1 MKIIIAINNEKI
13 FKELKT
19 KKNIKIISNNIQYK
33 EGILEILE
41 KNKNINYIIL
51 DENIYGQIKI
61 EELIEKIKIINN
73 KINII
78 IILNKKDL
86 IKQEYLI
93 ENKIKYIYIE
103 ELSVEKILEIIFDK
117 NKIIGI
123 TGNEGN
129 GKTIITLI
137 ISELIAKY
145 KNKKILI
152 VEDNINNNSILTIY
166 RLKNKYKNNYSKNKA
181 IKIKNNLELLN
192 IKNILNNYRKNKFKI
207 INTINKIKNKY
218 DYIFIDMQNMD
229 SYKFYKEIIEENIL
243 ILNANVLEFEKIK
256 RFINKDEIEFKT
268 ILNNY
273 NENSISE
280 EILKKVF
287 CNKINIIGKI
297 ENNKNFNLIINNKWN
312 LEFLDKKTRNKFL
325 RIIKN
330 I

>member
-1 MKIIIAINNEKI
+1 MKIITALKNENI
-13 FKELKT
+13 FKELKSR
-19 KKNIKIISNNIQYK
+19 KNIKIISNNIQYK

-51 DENIYGQIKI
+51 DENLYGQIKI
-61 EELIEKIKIINN
+61 EELIKKIKLINN

-86 IKQEYLI
+86 IKQEYLK

-123 TGNEGN
+123 TGNEGS
-129 GKTIITLI
+129 GKTIIILI
-137 ISELIAKY
+137 LSELISKY

-152 VEDNINNNSILTIY
+152 IEDNINNNSTLTIY
-166 RLKNKYKNNYSKNKA
+166 KLKNKYKNNYLKNKT
-181 IKIKNNLELLN
+181 IKIKNKIDLLN
-192 IKNILNNYRKNKFKI
+192 IKNILNNYKKDKLKI

-218 DYIFIDMQNMD
+218 DYIFIDIQNIE
-229 SYKFYKEIIEENIL
+229 SYKVYKEIIEENIL
-243 ILNANVLEFEKIK
+243 ILNSNILEIEKIK
-256 RFINKDEIEFKT
+256 RFINKENIEFKT

-287 CNKINIIGKI
+287 SNKINIIEKI
-297 ENNKNFNLIINNKWN
+297 KNNKNFNLIINNN
-312 LEFLDKKTRNKFL
+312 FNFDFFYFNTIL
-325 RIIKN
+325 
-330 I
+330 

>member
-1 MKIIIAINNEKI
+1 MKIITAINNEKI

-51 DENIYGQIKI
+51 DENLYGQIKI
-61 EELIEKIKIINN
+61 EELFEKIKLINN

-86 IKQEYLI
+86 IKQDYLI
-93 ENKIKYIYIE
+93 KNKIKYIYAE

-137 ISELIAKY
+137 TSELIAKY

-166 RLKNKYKNNYSKNKA
+166 RLKNKYKNNYSKN
-181 IKIKNNLELLN
+181 
-192 IKNILNNYRKNKFKI
+192 
-207 INTINKIKNKY
+207 
-218 DYIFIDMQNMD
+218 
-229 SYKFYKEIIEENIL
+229 
-243 ILNANVLEFEKIK
+243 
-256 RFINKDEIEFKT
+256 
-268 ILNNY
+268 
-273 NENSISE
+273 
-280 EILKKVF
+280 
-287 CNKINIIGKI
+287 
-297 ENNKNFNLIINNKWN
+297 
-312 LEFLDKKTRNKFL
+312 
-325 RIIKN
+325 
-330 I
+330 